1 MGSEM
6 CIRDRS
12 RDVPKGYH
20 IDYINPGRLTNPQT
34 NARLGYFFTDHYNVS
49 IGLDH
54 MKYVA
59 VQGQETTISGSIN
72 LPEDQVGSS
81 FNGVYNN
88 ESIDLT
94 RDFLTF
100 EHTDGLNYI
109 NVKIGR
115 RDDVSKIFKIKNT
128 DIVQINLTEGISGG
142 VLYPKTNAMLL
153 GEERHDEFHISG
165 YGLSVVGGLNI
176 TFFKY
181 FFVQLELKGGY
192 IDLNDIRTTRF
203 REDRASQDFLFLERV
218 IAIGGI
224 FRL

>member
-1 MGSEM
+1 
-6 CIRDRS
+6 
-12 RDVPKGYH
+12 
-20 IDYINPGRLTNPQT
+20 
-34 NARLGYFFTDHYNVS
+34 
-49 IGLDH
+49 
-54 MKYVA
+54 
-59 VQGQETTISGSIN
+59 
-72 LPEDQVGSS
+72 
-81 FNGVYNN
+81 
-88 ESIDLT
+88 
-94 RDFLTF
+94 
-100 EHTDGLNYI
+100 
-109 NVKIGR
+109 
-115 RDDVSKIFKIKNT
+115 
-128 DIVQINLTEGISGG
+128 
-142 VLYPKTNAMLL
+142 MLL